1 MTSNSSKWKVEREMM
16 RAKTKTNGNSNL
28 RITILSKKRE
38 KKLKRRTLMGLKALS
53 RKKVKNFK
61 RSTSITR
68 LEYQAHQVSRSQ
80 EEVLGRLRLQATRLK
95 QTLKAQ

>member
-1 MTSNSSKWKVEREMM
+1 MM

-38 KKLKRRTLMGLKALS
+38 KKLKRQTQMGLKALS

-61 RSTSITR
+61 LSTSTTL
-68 LEYQAHQVSRSQ
+68 LEYQAPQGSRSQ